1 MKKESGLPARLLL
14 LIGRR
19 IEMSSEKSY
28 LSQKKVLAVDDEED
42 VLDTIEEILESARVD
57 RAQDFDSAL
66 EKIRLQ
72 PYDLA
77 ILDIMGVNGLG
88 LLEKTVEK
96 NIPTV
101 MLTAHAMNPETLMA
115 SIRKGAIFY
124 IPKEKLAQ
132 LDEILNELFAAMA
145 AGKATWQIL
154 FETLGDY
161 FTEKFGPEW
170 KEKDKEFWSDFSRT
184 YQVAKGAQ
192 TRIMHDE
199 RVKSK
204 GI

>member
-1 MKKESGLPARLLL
+1 MS
-14 LIGRR
+14 
-19 IEMSSEKSY
+19 IENSY
-28 LSQKKVLAVDDEED
+28 LSHKKILAVDDEED
-42 VLDTIEEILESARVD
+42 VLDTIEEILESSRVD
-57 RAQDFDSAL
+57 RAQDFDTAV
-66 EKIRLQ
+66 EKIHLYS
-72 PYDLA
+72 YDLA

-132 LDEILNELFAAMA
+132 LDQILNELFAAMA

-154 FETLGDY
+154 FEKLGD
-161 FTEKFGPEW
+161 FFEEKFGPDW
-170 KEKDKEFWSDFSRT
+170 KEKDKEFWSEFSRT
-184 YQVAKGAQ
+184 YQVAKGVQ
-192 TRIMHDE
+192 TRIVHDE
-199 RVKSK
+199 KVRSK

>member
-1 MKKESGLPARLLL
+1 
-14 LIGRR
+14 
-19 IEMSSEKSY
+19 MSSEKSY

-42 VLDTIEEILESARVD
+42 VLDTIEEILESSRVD

-101 MLTAHAMNPETLMA
+101 MLT
-115 SIRKGAIFY
+115 
-124 IPKEKLAQ
+124 
-132 LDEILNELFAAMA
+132 
-145 AGKATWQIL
+145 
-154 FETLGDY
+154 
-161 FTEKFGPEW
+161 
-170 KEKDKEFWSDFSRT
+170 
-184 YQVAKGAQ
+184 
-192 TRIMHDE
+192 
-199 RVKSK
+199 
-204 GI
+204 

>member
-1 MKKESGLPARLLL
+1 MPERN
-14 LIGRR
+14 
-19 IEMSSEKSY
+19 SY
-28 LSQKKVLAVDDEED
+28 LYQKKILAVDDEKD
-42 VLDTIEEILESARVD
+42 VLDTIEEILESSYVD
-57 RAQDFDSAL
+57 RAQNFDMAV
-66 EKIRLQ
+66 EKIRLNQ
-72 PYDLA
+72 YDLA

-132 LDEILNELFAAMA
+132 LDNILNGLFSTMA
-145 AGKATWQIL
+145 SGKATWQIL
-154 FETLGDY
+154 FEKLGD
-161 FTEKFGPEW
+161 FFDEKFGPDW

-184 YQVAKGAQ
+184 YQVAKGTQA
-192 TRIMHDE
+192 RLMGDE
-199 RVKSK
+199 KVRSK
-204 GI
+204 GV

>member
-1 MKKESGLPARLLL
+1 MPGEN
-14 LIGRR
+14 
-19 IEMSSEKSY
+19 SY
-28 LSQKKVLAVDDEED
+28 LAHKNILAVDDEED
-42 VLDTIEEILESARVD
+42 VLDTIEEILESSRVD
-57 RAQDFDSAL
+57 RAQDFDTAVD
-66 EKIRLQ
+66 KIRLY

-101 MLTAHAMNPETLMA
+101 MLTAHAMNPETLMS

-132 LDEILNELFAAMA
+132 LDDILDELFGAMA

-154 FETLGDY
+154 FEKLGD
-161 FTEKFGPEW
+161 FFEEKFGPDW
-170 KEKDKEFWSDFSRT
+170 KDKDKDFWSEFSRT
-184 YQVAKGAQ
+184 YQVAKGIQ
-192 TRIMHDE
+192 TRVMHDDKV
-199 RVKSK
+199 RSK